1 MTPEQEKL
9 LLERLREGRPEAFD
23 YVLRRYQ
30 DKIYNFVYR
39 ILGDP
44 QEAEDVAQDVF
55 VSFYVTI
62 HSFRGQCRLS
72 TWLHRIALNQ
82 ARNRL
87 KYLGIRRAHRHEPRA
102 EDTRPIGGSARPGY
116 HAHIPRPDELAEG
129 HELEQR
135 IQEALDSLDPE
146 QRSLIVC
153 RDIQG
158 MTYQE
163 ICEIFDLP
171 LGTVK
176 SKLHRA
182 RLALKERLAPYIE

>member
-1 MTPEQEKL
+1 MTPEQERL
-9 LLERLREGRPEAFD
+9 LLQRLREGVPEAFD

-39 ILGDP
+39 ILGNP
-44 QEAEDVAQDVF
+44 QEAQDVAQDVF
-55 VSFYVTI
+55 VNFYVNI
-62 HSFRGQCRLS
+62 DSFRGHCSLT
-72 TWLHRIALNQ
+72 TWLYRIALNQ

-87 KYLGIRRAHRHEPRA
+87 KYLGVRRAHRHEPRP
-102 EDTRPIGGSARPGY
+102 DDDRPLQESSRPGY
-116 HAHIPRPDELAEG
+116 HAHIPRPDEMAEALELERLVQRALAE
-129 HELEQR
+129 
-135 IQEALDSLDPE
+135 LDPE

-158 MTYQE
+158 MTYQQ

-182 RLALKERLAPYIE
+182 RLALKDKLAPYIE